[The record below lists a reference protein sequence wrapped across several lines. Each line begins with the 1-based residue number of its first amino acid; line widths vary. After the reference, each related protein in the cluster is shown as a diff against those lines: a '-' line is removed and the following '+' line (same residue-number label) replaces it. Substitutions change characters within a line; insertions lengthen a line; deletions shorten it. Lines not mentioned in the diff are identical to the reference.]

1 VSIADLSRGRRS
13 DAARRM
19 TRAAAAALTASL
31 LVLAVAASARAIEP
45 VAMGVAHDYSV
56 LGAAV
61 TSTGATAM
69 SDDLGSTA
77 AVAGTPIVLG
87 LTHIGTAA
95 DAAKADMNLA
105 YADALL
111 RPSTD
116 ALPANLG
123 GASVGPGVY
132 NAPGAMGFTA
142 GTAMTLT
149 GDQNAVFIFQI
160 GGALSIGAGAQVNL
174 VGGARACNVFWQVN
188 GATTIG
194 ASSKFAGTVMASS
207 DITVGADT
215 RVDGRV
221 LSTGAITLASNAIR
235 TACTT
240 TALVAGPAG
249 PVGPAGPA
257 GVQGI
262 QGATGPAGP
271 AGTAGVT
278 GVTGAQGLTGASGGT
293 GGAGASGLI
302 GLTGLTGAAG
312 STGLTGTSGLPGPVG
327 PAGVGRA
334 AETTT
339 LCVTDSA
346 SRGTV
351 RQGGLVRWTIA
362 VTNCGAH
369 AAFGV
374 SVTQRVPEG
383 ATIRAH
389 DGGGLIDGRL
399 TWRTGKLDPGERKVY
414 KVATRLSANM
424 RPGRY
429 VGGARADAENT
440 RPAKGHGSIAIKA
453 RARAAHLR
461 RSGPA

>member
-1 VSIADLSRGRRS
+1 VSIADLSHGRRS

-19 TRAAAAALTASL
+19 IRAAAAALTASL
-31 LVLAVAASARAIEP
+31 LALAVAASARAIEP

-95 DAAKADMNLA
+95 DAAKAGMNLA
-105 YADALL
+105 YGDALL
-111 RPSTD
+111 RPSTG

-174 VGGARACNVFWQVN
+174 VGGARPCNVFWQVN

-240 TALVAGPAG
+240 TVLVAGPAG
-249 PVGPAGPA
+249 PAGPT

-271 AGTAGVT
+271 AGVT
-278 GVTGAQGLTGASGGT
+278 GV
-293 GGAGASGLI
+293 
-302 GLTGLTGAAG
+302 TGAAG

-369 AAFGV
+369 AALGV

-429 VGGARADAENT
+429 VGGATADAENT

-453 RARAAHLR
+453 RA
-461 RSGPA
+461 